1 MLPLRDENP
10 HPPGF
15 KPKVT
20 YALIIINVIVFLLQV
35 IYTGQFFDFSMVEYN
50 QAGEIIKIYPNTINM
65 YYNWGAV
72 PSCIT
77 GANELN
83 INFGA
88 GPVTISCPNVSLIS
102 LLSSTFMHGG
112 LMHLGGNLLFL
123 WIFGDNIEQKF
134 GKVKYLGIYLLWGI
148 LAGLMHI
155 MGDPTSPIPAV
166 GASGAISGV
175 LGAYLVIFPKA
186 RIQTFLMLGFFWR
199 MMHIQAR
206 WFLPFWL
213 VFQNLLPFFIGG
225 FGVAGG
231 GVAYLAHIG
240 GFAVGL
246 ATGYLYRKTH
256 GSEFTYGT
264 RYGYRPDY

>member
-15 KPKVT
+15 KPTVT
-20 YALIIINVIVFLLQV
+20 YALIIVNVIVFFIQFLL
-35 IYTGQFFDFSMVEYN
+35 TGQFFDFSMVDYN
-50 QAGEIIKIYPNTINM
+50 QAGEITKIHPDTIDM
-65 YYNWGAV
+65 YFSWGAV
-72 PSCIT
+72 PSCVT
-77 GANELN
+77 GADELN
-83 INFGA
+83 INFGR
-88 GPVTISCPNVSLIS
+88 GPVSISCPDTPYLS
-102 LLSSTFMHGG
+102 LLSSIFMHGG

-134 GKVKYLGIYLLWGI
+134 GKVKYFGIYLMWGI
-148 LAGLMHI
+148 VAGLVHI
-155 MGDPTSPIPAV
+155 YGDPNSTIPAV

-213 VFQNLLPFFIGG
+213 IFQNLLPFFIGG
-225 FGVAGG
+225 FGIAGG

-240 GFAVGL
+240 GFVIGL
-246 ATGYLYRKTH
+246 VTGYLYKKTH
-256 GSEFTYGT
+256 SSDFTYGT
-264 RYGYRPDY
+264 RYDHRSDY

>member
-1 MLPLRDENP
+1 MFPLRDENP

-15 KPKVT
+15 KPTVT
-20 YALIIINVIVFLLQV
+20 YALIIINVIVFFIEV
-35 IYTGQFFDFSMVEYN
+35 IYTGQFLDFTNESAFRLFYE
-50 QAGEIIKIYPNTINM
+50 
-65 YYNWGAV
+65 WGAV
-72 PSCIT
+72 PNCIT
-77 GANELN
+77 GATSSNLGSVAEPF
-83 INFGA
+83 I
-88 GPVTISCPNVSLIS
+88 ISCPNTSYLT
-102 LLSSTFMHGG
+102 LLSSTFLHGG
-112 LMHLGGNLLFL
+112 AMHLGGNMLFL

-134 GKVKYLGIYLLWGI
+134 GKIKYLGIYLLWGI
-148 LAGLMHI
+148 LAGLLHI
-155 MGDPTSPIPAV
+155 LGDSTSVTPAV

-186 RIQTFLMLGFFWR
+186 RIQTFVMLGFFWR

-246 ATGYLYRKTH
+246 ATGYLYKKTH
-256 GSEFTYGT
+256 SSDFTYGT

>member
-15 KPKVT
+15 RPQVT
-20 YALIIINVIVFLLQV
+20 YALIAINAVVFLLQV
-35 IYTGQFFDFSMVEYN
+35 LYTGQLFDFTNNNAFVMFYE
-50 QAGEIIKIYPNTINM
+50 
-65 YYNWGAV
+65 WGAV
-72 PSCIT
+72 PNCVN
-77 GANELN
+77 GASFSN
-83 INFGA
+83 IEGFKLE
-88 GPVTISCPNVSLIS
+88 CPSNPLLT

-134 GKVKYLGIYLLWGI
+134 GRIKYLGIYLAWGI
-148 LAGLMHI
+148 GAGLVHI
-155 MGDPTSPIPAV
+155 LGDTSSTIPAV

-175 LGAYLVIFPKA
+175 LGAYLVMFPRA

-199 MMHIQAR
+199 MMHIQAM

-213 VFQNLLPFFIGG
+213 VFQNLLPFFVGG

-240 GFAVGL
+240 GFALGL
-246 ATGYLYRKTH
+246 
-256 GSEFTYGT
+256 GSGFIYKKMHSSESMYGT

>member
-1 MLPLRDENP
+1 MLPIRDENP

-15 KPKVT
+15 KPTVT
-20 YALIIINVIVFLLQV
+20 YALIIVNVIVFFV
-35 IYTGQFFDFSMVEYN
+35 EVAATGQILEFSNEN
-50 QAGEIIKIYPNTINM
+50 AFSLF
-65 YYNWGAV
+65 YNWGAV
-72 PSCIT
+72 PNCIT
-77 GANELN
+77 GGTHSVFQTE
-83 INFGA
+83 A
-88 GPVTISCPNVSLIS
+88 GPVSIQCPAEPYIS
-102 LLSSTFMHGG
+102 LLSSTFLHGG
-112 LMHLGGNLLFL
+112 IMHLGGNMLFL

-134 GKVKYLGIYLLWGI
+134 GKLKYLGIYLLWGI
-148 LAGLMHI
+148 LAGLIHI
-155 MGDPTSPIPAV
+155 MGDQTSAIPAV

-175 LGAYLVIFPKA
+175 LGAYLMIFPKA

-246 ATGYLYRKTH
+246 GTGYLYKKTH
-256 GSEFTYGT
+256 SSEFTYGT

>member
-15 KPKVT
+15 KPTVT
-20 YALIIINVIVFLLQV
+20 YALIIINVIAFLIQLGWAIHNEFDPIQFLEFS
-35 IYTGQFFDFSMVEYN
+35 GQNASTMF
-50 QAGEIIKIYPNTINM
+50 
-65 YYNWGAV
+65 YNWGAV
-72 PSCIT
+72 PVCIT
-77 GANELN
+77 GEFSGIDTGNGV
-83 INFGA
+83 IQ
-88 GPVTISCPNVSLIS
+88 CPAFPEIT
-102 LLSSTFMHGG
+102 LLTSIFMHGG
-112 LMHLGGNLLFL
+112 IMHLGGNVLFL

-134 GKVKYLGIYLLWGI
+134 GKIKYLGIYLMWGV
-148 LAGLMHI
+148 LAGLIHI
-155 MGDPTSPIPAV
+155 YGDANSAIPAV

-175 LGAYLVIFPKA
+175 LGAYLVIFPRAK
-186 RIQTFLMLGFFWR
+186 IQTFLMLGFFWR

-240 GFAVGL
+240 GFVVGL
-246 ATGYLYRKTH
+246 ATGYIYKKTH
-256 GSEFTYGT
+256 SSDFMYGT
-264 RYGYRPDY
+264 RYGYKPDY

>member
-1 MLPLRDENP
+1 MLPIRDENP

-15 KPKVT
+15 KPTVT
-20 YALIIINVIVFLLQV
+20 YALIIVNVIVFFV
-35 IYTGQFFDFSMVEYN
+35 EVAATGQILEFSNEN
-50 QAGEIIKIYPNTINM
+50 AFSLF
-65 YYNWGAV
+65 YNWGAV
-72 PSCIT
+72 PNCIT
-77 GANELN
+77 GGTQSVFQTE
-83 INFGA
+83 A
-88 GPVTISCPNVSLIS
+88 GPVSIQCPAEPYIS
-102 LLSSTFMHGG
+102 LLSSTFLHGG
-112 LMHLGGNLLFL
+112 IMHLGGNMLFL

-134 GKVKYLGIYLLWGI
+134 GKLKYLGIYLLWGI
-148 LAGLMHI
+148 LAGLIHI
-155 MGDPTSPIPAV
+155 MGDQTSAIPAV

-175 LGAYLVIFPKA
+175 LGAYLMIFPRA

-246 ATGYLYRKTH
+246 GTGYLYKKTH
-256 GSEFTYGT
+256 SSDFTYGT

>member
-15 KPKVT
+15 KPKIT
-20 YALIIINVIVFLLQV
+20 IGLIILNVV
-35 IYTGQFFDFSMVEYN
+35 IFFYEIAVTGQFWEFSN
-50 QAGEIIKIYPNTINM
+50 QRAAFMFFE
-65 YYNWGAV
+65 WGAV

-77 GANELN
+77 GFSSMIQPGIA
-83 INFGA
+83 
-88 GPVTISCPNVSLIS
+88 CPDTPYFSLIS
-102 LLSSTFMHGG
+102 SMFMHGG
-112 LMHLGGNLLFL
+112 LMHLGGNMLFL
-123 WIFGDNIEQKF
+123 WIFGDNIELKF
-134 GKVKYLGIYLLWGI
+134 GKAKFLLIYLAWGI
-148 LAGLMHI
+148 GAGLAHI
-155 MGDPTSPIPAV
+155 VIDPTSSIPAV

-175 LGAYLVIFPKA
+175 LGAYLAMFPRVK
-186 RIQTFLMLGFFWR
+186 ITTFLMLGFFWR

-231 GVAYLAHIG
+231 GVAYMAHIG
-240 GFAVGL
+240 GFAIGF
-246 ATGYLYRKTH
+246 ATGYLYKKTH
-256 GSEFTYGT
+256 SSEYTYGT

>member
-1 MLPLRDENP
+1 MFPLRDENP

-15 KPKVT
+15 KPTVT
-20 YALIIINVIVFLLQV
+20 YALIIINVIVFFIEV
-35 IYTGQFFDFSMVEYN
+35 VYTGQFFDFTN
-50 QAGEIIKIYPNTINM
+50 QNAFNLF
-65 YYNWGAV
+65 YNWGAV

-77 GANELN
+77 SGSALN
-83 INFGA
+83 LDFGA
-88 GPVTISCPNVSLIS
+88 GSFRLACPDTPYVSLIS
-102 LLSSTFMHGG
+102 SIFLHGG
-112 LMHLGGNLLFL
+112 LMHLGGNMLFL

-134 GKVKYLGIYLLWGI
+134 GKAKFLGIYLTWGV

-155 MGDPTSPIPAV
+155 YGDVNSAIPAV
-166 GASGAISGV
+166 GASGAISGI

-186 RIQTFLMLGFFWR
+186 RIQTFLMMGFFWR

-213 VFQNLLPFFIGG
+213 IFQNLLPFFIGG

-240 GFAVGL
+240 GFVVGL
-246 ATGYLYRKTH
+246 ATGYIYKKTH
-256 GSEFTYGT
+256 GSDFTYGT
-264 RYGYRPDY
+264 RYGYRSDY